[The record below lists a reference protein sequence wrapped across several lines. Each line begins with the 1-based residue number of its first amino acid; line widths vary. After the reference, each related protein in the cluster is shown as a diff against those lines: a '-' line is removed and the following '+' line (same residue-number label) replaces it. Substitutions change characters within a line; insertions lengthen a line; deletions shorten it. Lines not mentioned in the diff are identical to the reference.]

1 MKIIEEIKKIDNHII
16 EFLKNNYT
24 DNITIYYNYNN
35 NIQCLILHYD
45 TKNKKFFGCDNA
57 IENIFTKRQEKIF
70 IKYLQD
76 FIKNGG
82 VKKWKQVKKI

>member
-16 EFLKNNYT
+16 EFSKNNYT

-35 NIQCLILHYD
+35 NMQCLILSYD
-45 TKNKKFFGCDNA
+45 TKNKMFFGCDNA

-82 VKKWKQVKKI
+82 IEK

>member
-16 EFLKNNYT
+16 EFSKNNYT

-35 NIQCLILHYD
+35 NMQCLILYYD
-45 TKNKKFFGCDNA
+45 TKNKMFFGCDNA

-70 IKYLQD
+70 IKFLQD

-82 VKKWKQVKKI
+82 IKNENK

>member
-16 EFLKNNYT
+16 EFSKNNYT

-35 NIQCLILHYD
+35 NMQCLILYYD
-45 TKNKKFFGCDNA
+45 TKNKMFFGCDNA

-70 IKYLQD
+70 IKFLQD

-82 VKKWKQVKKI
+82 IKK

>member
-16 EFLKNNYT
+16 EFSKNNYT

-35 NIQCLILHYD
+35 NMQCLILYYD
-45 TKNKKFFGCDNA
+45 TKNKMFFGCDNA

-70 IKYLQD
+70 TKYLQD
-76 FIKNGG
+76 FIKK
-82 VKKWKQVKKI
+82 VEAKKNENK

>member
-16 EFLKNNYT
+16 EFSKNNYT

-35 NIQCLILHYD
+35 NMQCLILYYD
-45 TKNKKFFGCDNA
+45 TKNKMFFGCDNA

-76 FIKNGG
+76 FIKMEVLKNEN
-82 VKKWKQVKKI
+82 K